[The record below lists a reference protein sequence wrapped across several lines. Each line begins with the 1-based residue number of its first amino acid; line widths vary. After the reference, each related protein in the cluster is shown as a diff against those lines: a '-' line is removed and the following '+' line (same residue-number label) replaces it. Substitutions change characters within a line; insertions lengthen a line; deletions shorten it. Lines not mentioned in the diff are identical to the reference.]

1 MPYESPY
8 QSMVENEVLF
18 QQQPWLKR
26 IPHQIRHAVTPV
38 SDALMGTGAGL
49 IAGTALGSPRA
60 GAVIGGVL
68 GGLHGVLARNPT
80 PAQEWAYNNP
90 ELVHVL
96 KARAAYDAGDGFEMG
111 KAASWEK
118 LAVSPEWVGARLESL
133 KNSTDPDV
141 RDRLSKLYNRTETAA
156 RSAWSKAD
164 QAMERGPHADAT
176 RGQIKQLA
184 AQGDPSAV
192 QYTQGVQNA
201 NRLREINAGPIAG
214 ALARIDNNSY
224 RELHAVPM
232 RQELQNAN
240 HRYEEQLAAERAA
253 REQRYVEQVAERQ
266 ARAKA
271 LLESRR
277 NQPTTPPEASYL
289 QTVAPI
295 TYALEKAED
304 ANAHASDVRQ
314 AFIRMGEK
322 LDAQAAATP
331 KTPTP
336 APQTPAS
343 APKSNLRRNLGIGAA
358 AVAIPTLAY
367 TAYRHF
373 ADKPESEKAHEAGK
387 TAMLRTLGF

>member
-1 MPYESPY
+1 
-8 QSMVENEVLF
+8 MVENEVLF

-38 SDALMGTGAGL
+38 SDALTGTGAGL

-60 GAVIGGVL
+60 GAAIGGIL
-68 GGLHGVLARNPT
+68 GGLHGVLAHSPT

-133 KNSTDPDV
+133 RDSTDPDV
-141 RDRLSKLYNRTETAA
+141 RDRLSKLYNRTDAA
-156 RSAWSKAD
+156 SRRAWSKAD
-164 QAMERGPHADAT
+164 QAMEQSPHADAT

-184 AQGDPSAV
+184 AQGEPSAV
-192 QYTQGVQNA
+192 RYTQGVQNA
-201 NRLREINAGPIAG
+201 NRLNGINAGPIAG
-214 ALARIDNNSY
+214 ALSRIDNNSY
-224 RELHAVPM
+224 RELTQLQMQREMHASE
-232 RQELQNAN
+232 RRHA
-240 HRYEEQLAAERAA
+240 EQLAADSAA
-253 REQRYVEQVAERQ
+253 RERHYAEQTADRQ

-271 LLESRR
+271 LLASRAAE
-277 NQPTTPPEASYL
+277 PTPPPGASYL
-289 QTVAPI
+289 QTVAPL
-295 TYALEKAED
+295 TYALEKSEA
-304 ANAHASDVRQ
+304 ANAHASEVNQ

-322 LDAQAAATP
+322 MDARAAATP
-331 KTPTP
+331 KTPAP
-336 APQTPAS
+336 ATHAPAA
-343 APKSNLRRNLGIGAA
+343 APKSNLKRNLGIGAA
-358 AVAIPTLAY
+358 AVALPTLAY

-373 ADKPESEKAHEAGK
+373 ADKPDAEKAHEAGK

>member
-38 SDALMGTGAGL
+38 SDALTGTGAGL

-133 KNSTDPDV
+133 KDSTDPDV
-141 RDRLSKLYNRTETAA
+141 RDRLSRLYNRTDAA
-156 RSAWSKAD
+156 SRRAWSKAD
-164 QAMERGPHADAT
+164 QALEQSPHADAT

-184 AQGDPSAV
+184 AQGEPSAV
-192 QYTQGVQNA
+192 RYTQGVQKS
-201 NRLREINAGPIAG
+201 NRLNAINAGPIAG
-214 ALARIDNNSY
+214 ALSRIDNNSY
-224 RELHAVPM
+224 RELTQLQM
-232 RQELQNAN
+232 QRELREAER
-240 HRYEEQLAAERAA
+240 RYAEQLAADSAA
-253 REQRYVEQVAERQ
+253 RFAAASKAREIHVKTPFAVAVDNAEA
-266 ARAKA
+266 AR
-271 LLESRR
+271 
-277 NQPTTPPEASYL
+277 T
-289 QTVAPI
+289 
-295 TYALEKAED
+295 
-304 ANAHASDVRQ
+304 HASEVSQ

-336 APQTPAS
+336 APQAPAS

-373 ADKPESEKAHEAGK
+373 ADKPDSEKAHEAGK